1 MSPFCPLIRLRWDEA
16 IGQRRRGVAS
26 TFGPRNDAGNDSNP
40 EEVAEGSAPDETVR
54 ALGIGTI
61 RPRVEATVVR
71 RHGSN
76 E

>member
-1 MSPFCPLIRLRWDEA
+1 M
-16 IGQRRRGVAS
+16 AS

-40 EEVAEGSAPDETVR
+40 EKVAEGSAPDETVR